1 RVFVEYGW
9 DYRRG
14 IVVETVYETD
24 GTVSSRTDMPAHT
37 LNFTDR
43 ELELAIAL
51 AREDERLRDVLAE
64 PGLHYYAGFPYR
76 QVEQPMCAA
85 HSRCVHVIVSADDGQ
100 RHVAHAIVDLMT
112 RKVVLPKLDE
122 WRNPDP
128 VSNEKNS

>member
-1 RVFVEYGW
+1 MDWLRNLTKSAAEKRQEMLNAYV
-9 DYRRG
+9 
-14 IVVETVYETD
+14 D
-24 GTVSSRTDMPAHT
+24 GRLSPQQQAQ
-37 LNFTDR
+37 F
-43 ELELAIAL
+43 EQELA
-51 AREDERLRDVLAE
+51 RDERLRDVLAE